1 MPTIFLQYK
10 IRVIRGSFFLA
21 IGRCELYN
29 TYMEL
34 ANTTAV
40 ITGATGHL
48 AEAIATALAQAGCD
62 CICHYH
68 TKPDIAAELV
78 KKIVGLGRKA
88 VAVGADLNDPDQ
100 LPTMFDAPSGFSP
113 IRILINLASN
123 FKRQPLAN
131 ITAESARQSL
141 DMNLIS
147 PVLLSKE
154 FAKVISGVGSKE
166 TIGKII
172 NLADVGGITPWAN
185 YAMYCASKAGLISV
199 TKTLA
204 KELAPMICVNAIA
217 PGLISWPEDGDK
229 DEYKRQM
236 KMIPAARLGTP
247 DEIAA
252 AIIFLL
258 KNDYITGQTLNV
270 DGGRCI

>member
-1 MPTIFLQYK
+1 
-10 IRVIRGSFFLA
+10 
-21 IGRCELYN
+21 
-29 TYMEL
+29 MEL
-34 ANTTAV
+34 TNTTAV

-48 AEAIATALAQAGCD
+48 AQAVTTALAEQGCD

-68 TKPDIAAELV
+68 TKPDIAAQLV
-78 KKIVGLGRKA
+78 KEIETLGRKA
-88 VAVGADLNDPDQ
+88 IAIQADLNNPQ
-100 LPTMFDAPSGFSP
+100 QIANLFDAPLGFSP

-123 FKRQPLAN
+123 FKRQKLAD
-131 ITAESARQSL
+131 ITADSARQLL
-141 DMNLIS
+141 DTNLIA

-154 FAKVISGVGSKE
+154 FAKVISAVRTTE

-172 NLADVGGITPWAN
+172 NLADIGGITPWAN
-185 YAMYCASKAGLISV
+185 YAMYCDSKAGLISI

-204 KELAPMICVNAIA
+204 KELAPAVCVNAVA
-217 PGLISWPEDGDK
+217 PGLISWPENGNK
-229 DEYKRQM
+229 AEYDRQL
-236 KMIPAARLGTP
+236 KMIPAARKGTP
-247 DEIAA
+247 EEIAA